1 MKIRLAQIRLF
12 FFCLF
17 LIFVSGFSG
26 YKFGKGELEFFQQKT
41 SSPEVD
47 FPNSKNLDF
56 SLFWDVWQRLEKSFL
71 DKKALDP
78 QVMYWGAIQG
88 MVGALG
94 DPYTVFLPPSDNKQA
109 KEDLSGEFEGV
120 GIRLGYKDSQL
131 AVIAP
136 LKGTPAYAAGVRA
149 GDLILKIDDKEAT
162 EVTLPEAVK
171 LIRGPKGTK
180 VKLTLLHEGEKESYE
195 AVIVRDKI
203 TIPSVEL
210 EFVDGVAYLKLT
222 RFGDNTGE
230 EWERA
235 VEEIVRE
242 DGVKGVVLDLRD
254 NPGGYLSG
262 AIFIASEFLDKGV
275 IVQQEGSS
283 GVKETFSVNRQ
294 GKLTKVKLVVLVNEG
309 SASASEIV
317 AGALQDYSRAKIVG
331 KKTFGKGTIQEAQE
345 LEGGAGLH
353 ITTARWLLP
362 NGRSIDKEGIKP
374 DVEAE
379 DDPRTEED
387 EQLERAKQVLISNA
401 PVG

>member
-1 MKIRLAQIRLF
+1 MKIRLAQVRLF

-17 LIFVSGFSG
+17 LIFVSGFFG
-26 YKFGKGELEFFQQKT
+26 YKFGRGEWASPLQKT
-41 SSPEVD
+41 PPAEVNFSD
-47 FPNSKNLDF
+47 SKNLDF
-56 SLFWDVWQRLEKSFL
+56 SLFWDIWQRLEKSYL
-71 DKKALDP
+71 NKKALDP
-78 QVMYWGAIQG
+78 QNMYWGAIKG
-88 MVGALG
+88 MVGSLG

-120 GIRLGYKDSQL
+120 GIQLGYKDSQL

-136 LKGTPAYAAGVRA
+136 LKGTPAWAAGVKA
-149 GDLILKIDDKEAT
+149 GDLILKIEDKET
-162 EVTLPEAVK
+162 TGITLPEAVK

-180 VKLTLLHEGEKESYE
+180 VKLTLLHEGEKEPYE

-203 TIPSVEL
+203 TVPSVEL
-210 EFVDGVAYLKLT
+210 EFVDNVAHLKLT
-222 RFGDNTGE
+222 RFGDKTGD
-230 EWERA
+230 EWEKA
-235 VEEIVRE
+235 VGEILAKNGLG
-242 DGVKGVVLDLRD
+242 GVILDLRD

-275 IVQQEGSS
+275 VVQQEGAS

-317 AGALQDYSRAKIVG
+317 AGALQDYGRAKIVG
-331 KKTFGKGTIQEAQE
+331 VKTFGKGTIQEAQE

-362 NGRSIDKEGIKP
+362 KGRSIDKEGIKP
-374 DVEAE
+374 DVEVK
-379 DDPRTEED
+379 DDPKTEVD
-387 EQLERAKQVLISNA
+387 EQLEKALKLVQLN
-401 PVG
+401 

>member
-17 LIFVSGFSG
+17 LIFVSGFFG
-26 YKFGKGELEFFQQKT
+26 YKFGRGELRFLQQKN
-41 SSPEVD
+41 SSFEVN
-47 FPNSKNLDF
+47 FSNPKNLDF
-56 SLFWDVWQRLEKSFL
+56 SLFWDVWQRLEKSYL
-71 DKKALDP
+71 DKKALNS
-78 QVMYWGAIQG
+78 QNMYWGAIKG
-88 MVGALG
+88 MVESLG

-120 GIRLGYKDSQL
+120 GIQLGYKDSQL

-136 LKGTPAYAAGVRA
+136 LKGTPAYAAGVKA
-149 GDLILKIDDKEAT
+149 GDLILKIDDKET
-162 EVTLPEAVK
+162 TGITLPEAVK

-180 VKLTLLHEGEKESYE
+180 VKLTLIHEGEKESYE

-203 TIPSVEL
+203 TVPSVEL
-210 EFVDGVAYLKLT
+210 EFIDNIAHLKLT
-222 RFGDNTGE
+222 RFGDKTGD
-230 EWERA
+230 EWEKA
-235 VEEIVRE
+235 IEEIL
-242 DGVKGVVLDLRD
+242 GKNGIKGVVLDLRD

-275 IVQQEGSS
+275 IVQQEGTS

-317 AGALQDYSRAKIVG
+317 AGALQDYGRAKIVG
-331 KKTFGKGTIQEAQE
+331 QKTFGKGTIQEAQE
-345 LEGGAGLH
+345 LKDGAGLH

-362 NGRSIDKEGIKP
+362 KGKSIDKEGIKP
-374 DVEAE
+374 DFEVK
-379 DDPRTEED
+379 DDPKTEVD
-387 EQLERAKQVLISNA
+387 EQLEKALKLVQLD
-401 PVG
+401 